1 MVIVIVAF
9 HEVLWCG
16 LSQALTETEHE
27 LSLACLSL
35 QDLCAALCE
44 PGLGETQNQAN
55 WVLKDHSEQLQV
67 QGQLTL
73 GSGIVEDELGTEY
86 DVKAM
91 EALCEVFE
99 NDLGVG
105 LTMVE
110 EASRAC
116 SQPGVGGVFQTLELD
131 VVLVDELEEVCE
143 TGTGEAEK
151 ADYYID
157 DLSS

>member
-1 MVIVIVAF
+1 M
-9 HEVLWCG
+9 
-16 LSQALTETEHE
+16 TETEHE

-35 QDLCAALCE
+35 QDLCPGVCE

-73 GSGIVEDELGTEY
+73 GSGIVEDELDTEY
-86 DVKAM
+86 DVKKM

-116 SQPGVGGVFQTLELD
+116 SYPGVGGVFQTLELD
-131 VVLVDELEEVCE
+131 AVLVDELEEVCE